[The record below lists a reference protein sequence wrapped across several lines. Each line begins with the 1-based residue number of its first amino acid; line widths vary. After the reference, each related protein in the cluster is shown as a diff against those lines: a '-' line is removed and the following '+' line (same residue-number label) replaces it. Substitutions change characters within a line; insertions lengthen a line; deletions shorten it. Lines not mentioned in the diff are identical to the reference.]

1 MANTGALSECEFG
14 RHSFTFNRLR
24 HISSLTNAK
33 SVCLYDETPLTFFV
47 FACFLLDKTV
57 FEIAGESAEGTLS
70 QRFIVACV
78 FSV

>member
-1 MANTGALSECEFG
+1 M
-14 RHSFTFNRLR
+14 
-24 HISSLTNAK
+24 SSLTNAK
-33 SVCLYDETPLTFFV
+33 SDCLYDKTPLIFFI

-57 FEIAGESAEGTLS
+57 FEIAGESAKGTLS